1 MDCAKG
7 PEGDELNS
15 HHHFDHLGGL
25 RACAAEGATILTQ
38 AAAKTYYEKIWAQPH
53 TIFPD
58 RMGKERKKAVI
69 EAVTEKRVLTDGSRT
84 LEVYKLAGTN
94 HADTMLIGYL
104 PKEKILIE
112 ADVYTPGAPD
122 APPPAQPLAENVNL
136 YDQLQRLKL
145 DVQQITPLHG
155 RSVSIEDLR
164 KAIGKSSAN

>member
-1 MDCAKG
+1 MA
-7 PEGDELNS
+7 
-15 HHHFDHLGGL
+15 
-25 RACAAEGATILTQ
+25 
-38 AAAKTYYEKIWAQPH
+38 
-53 TIFPD
+53 
-58 RMGKERKKAVI
+58 KERKKAVI

-122 APPPAQPLAENVNL
+122 APPPAQPLVENVNL

-145 DVQQITPLHG
+145 DVQQVTPLHG